1 MARNASPIVLATRE
15 DASFASAAGVL
26 GIGWEGPAL
35 LVLTMLLLSFGLV
48 MMYSASAVMAQT
60 MGLAD
65 HHFVVRQAAGGAVG
79 LVGLA
84 LVSRLD
90 YRHLRRLAW
99 PLLATAALLLLVVVL
114 PGTDAIA
121 PTVKGARRW
130 LMIGPV
136 AVQPSEFAKL
146 AVIIWTAML
155 TVRKQDQLPSLSRG
169 LAPFLVVWSA
179 VVGLIILQP
188 NFSTAVIVLL
198 LALLVV
204 FAGGARIGHFLV
216 LGAVGLPVL
225 WGQVEGA
232 AYRMRRLVAFLDP
245 STDPAGLSY
254 QINQALIAV
263 GSGGLL
269 GRGVG
274 RGEQKFGFLPEP
286 HNDFIFAMIGEEW
299 GFVGLAALVV
309 VYASFA
315 LIGYR
320 IAKQAP
326 DLFGSL
332 LAVGLTNLIVVQAL
346 LHMAVNLALVPTTGV
361 TLPFISYGRS
371 SLLVCLAAVGVLISV
386 ARAGARAASGL
397 DVPSAPVESPGP
409 GRWVA

>member
-1 MARNASPIVLATRE
+1 MRTRVRSSCTARRARRSRRSSRAGSASRSSASTAPSRRSWPGPRRSRGRAMRCSSHRRARASTCSATTRNGAGDSGSWRRRAMARNASPIVLATRE

-136 AVQPSEFAKL
+136 AV
-146 AVIIWTAML
+146 
-155 TVRKQDQLPSLSRG
+155 
-169 LAPFLVVWSA
+169 
-179 VVGLIILQP
+179 
-188 NFSTAVIVLL
+188 
-198 LALLVV
+198 
-204 FAGGARIGHFLV
+204 
-216 LGAVGLPVL
+216 
-225 WGQVEGA
+225 
-232 AYRMRRLVAFLDP
+232 
-245 STDPAGLSY
+245 
-254 QINQALIAV
+254 
-263 GSGGLL
+263 
-269 GRGVG
+269 
-274 RGEQKFGFLPEP
+274 
-286 HNDFIFAMIGEEW
+286 
-299 GFVGLAALVV
+299 
-309 VYASFA
+309 
-315 LIGYR
+315 
-320 IAKQAP
+320 
-326 DLFGSL
+326 
-332 LAVGLTNLIVVQAL
+332 
-346 LHMAVNLALVPTTGV
+346 
-361 TLPFISYGRS
+361 
-371 SLLVCLAAVGVLISV
+371 
-386 ARAGARAASGL
+386 
-397 DVPSAPVESPGP
+397 
-409 GRWVA
+409 